1 MTRPSMWLALAF
13 VVACGEDL
21 VGPDAA
27 GLELRTVTT
36 GAPTDPDGYTVRVDG
51 GAPAAI
57 GPNSTRS
64 MTQVSLGEHRVELEG
79 VAPNCALTGPSVRPV
94 TVVAGSIAQV
104 RFEVLCAP
112 PSGSVEVSVATVGD
126 SPDPDG
132 YLVRLDQAASV
143 PIPSSGTVTFA
154 AVAAGEHE
162 VGLSGIA
169 LNCAVAGDLPA
180 VVTVGSDPV
189 RLDLEVRCGP
199 PTGTVRIVT
208 STTGFRPDADGYVV
222 TVSQV
227 AHPAAPSGSVIIPD
241 LPVGEV
247 GIELTGVASNCAV
260 GGGPSRTI
268 TLGVGTTFDVTF
280 EVTCIAIVDGLVL
293 FTSDRTGATHLY
305 RVRDDGSDLRDLTP
319 SREVIGGGDWSPDG
333 SRIVFA
339 TSGGLFVM
347 NADGS
352 AAAPLG
358 VEGTAPR
365 WSPDGERILFNAA
378 GMITVVRADGTDLRP
393 ITSGGSAA
401 WSPDGTRIAFARVD
415 RSRCVADLFCPTDLY
430 AIAPDGSGQTRLVS
444 SANASDQLGS
454 PAWSPDGTRIAYT
467 RSCCFLGPNASGLY
481 VVGVAGGLAQRVSS
495 TPSVADRSGRRT
507 DAPSPLRPD
516 ALTARRTSCSCLPP
530 EAAAA
535 SSWPGARPPS
545 TPAPGAERYSL
556 IFGRLIPGARP
567 GATAR
572 QPHQPSDRAPAWVT
586 TGERRWRPPC
596 LEVCTSM
603 HFGSSAGFSPAAARI

>member
-1 MTRPSMWLALAF
+1 MTRPSMLFALVLIA
-13 VVACGEDL
+13 ACGDDL
-21 VGPDAA
+21 VGPDSA

-36 GAPTDPDGYTVRVDG
+36 GAPVDPDGYQVRVDG

-57 GPNSTRS
+57 GLNVTRS
-64 MTQVSLGEHRVELEG
+64 VPQVGVGEHRVELEG
-79 VAPNCALTGPSVRPV
+79 VASHCVLAGPSLRAV
-94 TVVAGSIAQV
+94 TVVAGSIARVQ
-104 RFEVLCAP
+104 FEVVCAP
-112 PSGSVEVSVATVGD
+112 PHGSVEVSVATVGD

-132 YLVRLDQAASV
+132 YLVRLDQTAGV
-143 PIPSSGTVTFA
+143 PVPSNGTVTFA

-162 VGLSGIA
+162 IGLSGIA
-169 LNCAVAGDLPA
+169 LNCAVTGDHPA
-180 VVTVGSDPV
+180 VVTVGSGPV

-199 PTGTVRIVT
+199 PTGIVRIVT

-222 TVSQV
+222 TVNQT
-227 AHPAAPSGSVIIPD
+227 AHAVAPSGSVIIPD
-241 LPVGEV
+241 LPAGEV
-247 GIELTGVASNCAV
+247 GVELTGVASNCAV

-319 SREVIGGGDWSPDG
+319 SREVLGGADWSPDG

-352 AAAPLG
+352 APAPLG
-358 VEGTAPR
+358 VEGNSPR

-378 GMITVVRADGTDLRP
+378 GMITVMRADGTDLRP
-393 ITSGGSAA
+393 ITPGGGAA

-430 AIAPDGSGQTRLVS
+430 AMAPDGSGQTRLVS
-444 SANASDQLGS
+444 SANASDQLGA

-481 VVGVAGGLAQRVSS
+481 VVGVGGSLAQRVSS
-495 TPSVADRSGRRT
+495 DPVRSG
-507 DAPSPLRPD
+507 PVWSPDGRAIAIAAGRPD
-516 ALTARRTSCSCLPP
+516 GSTDLMLLPSTGGSSGVVL
-530 EAAAA
+530 AGSAA
-535 SSWPGARPPS
+535 SEYPS
-545 TPAPGAERYSL
+545 
-556 IFGRLIPGARP
+556 
-567 GATAR
+567 
-572 QPHQPSDRAPAWVT
+572 AW
-586 TGERRWRPPC
+586 R
-596 LEVCTSM
+596 
-603 HFGSSAGFSPAAARI
+603 